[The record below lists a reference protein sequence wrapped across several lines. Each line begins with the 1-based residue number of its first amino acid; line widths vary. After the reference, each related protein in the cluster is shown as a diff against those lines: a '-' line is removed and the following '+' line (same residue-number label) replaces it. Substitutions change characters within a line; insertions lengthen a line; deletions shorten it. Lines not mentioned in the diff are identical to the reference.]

1 MSLLGIFLPIY
12 VYEITQSLL
21 WVILFFLVWSVAIL
35 VFLEILGKTLFS
47 KISLKNIL
55 ILSLGLLMVK
65 YYFLLEGR
73 YNEIFLLYA
82 GILGGIVTVMYW
94 VPYDT
99 LFTRKFKDG
108 TKHFGRENSKNDIL
122 LKLSGALAPLL
133 GGAIITLY
141 GFSWLF
147 TISVVL
153 FGVCAVPLLSIIE
166 TKPHKHDVASIIKNY
181 VFNPKLKSITVGY
194 IGEGMES
201 AIQTTFWAVLM
212 FLSLQNFI
220 ALGFVTTLGLVLSL
234 FTSNLAGKMT
244 DEKGPR
250 LTQRL
255 GSVGIAFLYIPRII
269 ANHPVVFYA
278 IDLIDKMTM
287 PFYGIP
293 LISATYELAEKFN
306 ELDYIIY
313 RELILHVTRV
323 LTLVLIIFILPKLV
337 TWRLVFLIGTLGALL
352 SNKVTRK
359 I

>member
-1 MSLLGIFLPIY
+1 MPSFNRLHFVEFTHRHVRIPTHLSEQASLYVVHSIRFFAMSLLGIFLPIY

-147 TISVVL
+147 T
-153 FGVCAVPLLSIIE
+153 
-166 TKPHKHDVASIIKNY
+166 
-181 VFNPKLKSITVGY
+181 
-194 IGEGMES
+194 
-201 AIQTTFWAVLM
+201 
-212 FLSLQNFI
+212 
-220 ALGFVTTLGLVLSL
+220 
-234 FTSNLAGKMT
+234 
-244 DEKGPR
+244 
-250 LTQRL
+250 
-255 GSVGIAFLYIPRII
+255 
-269 ANHPVVFYA
+269 
-278 IDLIDKMTM
+278 
-287 PFYGIP
+287 
-293 LISATYELAEKFN
+293 
-306 ELDYIIY
+306 
-313 RELILHVTRV
+313 
-323 LTLVLIIFILPKLV
+323 
-337 TWRLVFLIGTLGALL
+337 
-352 SNKVTRK
+352 
-359 I
+359 